1 LNQEQ
6 NGGGRNQIMQNK
18 NVKKLVQRILNKN
31 TILQLSPKLKTKGYQ
46 EMRILN
52 FIIYFN
58 LKVTK
63 KHDY

>member
-1 LNQEQ
+1 
-6 NGGGRNQIMQNK
+6 MQNK